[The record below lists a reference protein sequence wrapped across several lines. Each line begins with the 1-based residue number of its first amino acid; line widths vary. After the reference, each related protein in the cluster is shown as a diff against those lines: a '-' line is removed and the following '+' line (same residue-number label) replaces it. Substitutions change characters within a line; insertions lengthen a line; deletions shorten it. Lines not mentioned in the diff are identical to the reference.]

1 MAELPEVAN
10 GCDHELTK
18 DGTVDLKGR
27 PCFRS
32 RGGRWK
38 ACSYIV
44 GYEVFERMAFY
55 GIGANLVLYLTKK
68 LHENTVSSANNVTDW
83 AGTVW
88 MTPIIGAYIADA
100 FLGRYWTFI
109 FSSIIYLMGMI
120 LLTLTVSIPS
130 LRPPKCGNE
139 QNECDIH
146 ASKFQVGIFYC
157 ALYIIAIGT
166 GGTKPNISTMGADQF
181 DDFHPK
187 ERSQKLSFFNWWMF
201 SIFFGTLFANSI
213 LVYIQ
218 DHVGFAVGYALPTFG
233 LMFSVL
239 VFLIGTPYYRHKL
252 PSGSPFTK
260 IAAVLVAAIRKS
272 NVPLPD
278 DPNELHELDDKEYAR
293 VGKSR
298 ISSTPSLR
306 CLNKAAVKTGDGE
319 TEWKLCTVTQVEETK
334 QMIKMLPV
342 LMVTFIPSVMIAQ
355 VNTLFIKQGATL
367 ERNIGPHFQIP
378 PASLTT
384 FVTLFM
390 LISLLIYDRLFV
402 PVIRKYTKNPRGITL
417 LQRMGIGMVLHIIIM
432 LTASLVERKRLS
444 VAKQYGLTDKK
455 AIIPLS
461 IFILLPQ
468 FALMGVADTFVDVAK
483 LEFFYD
489 QAPESMKSLGTSYF
503 TTSLGVG
510 NFLSS
515 ILLSTVAEI
524 TKRNGSKGWIQDSL
538 NSSHLDYYYLLFAVL
553 SGINL
558 LFFLVVSK
566 YYVYNTDVVHH
577 GIEMKQSSVMLSK
590 IVATSDS

>member
-1 MAELPEVAN
+1 MTSLFLNCHLLYIKRPRFHPHELPTTSPSPSLTPMAELPEVAN

-44 GYEVFERMAFY
+44 GKPSSNFISSVRIFRILSYNNISIRTSITLCLVFYRIWSVWKNGILWDWSKSSVVSHHKAAWKHCFICKQCHRLGWNCVDDTDHRRIHRRCFSWSLLDFRLLFNHLSHGTHLFRIVFY
-55 GIGANLVLYLTKK
+55 NFLYWIFTIA
-68 LHENTVSSANNVTDW
+68 SSL
-83 AGTVW
+83 
-88 MTPIIGAYIADA
+88 IQ
-100 FLGRYWTFI
+100 
-109 FSSIIYLMGMI
+109 GMI

-272 NVPLPD
+272 NVPIPD
-278 DPNELHELDDKEYAR
+278 DPNELHELHDKEYAR
-293 VGKSR
+293 LGKFR

-306 CLNKAAVKTGDGE
+306 
-319 TEWKLCTVTQVEETK
+319 
-334 QMIKMLPV
+334 
-342 LMVTFIPSVMIAQ
+342 
-355 VNTLFIKQGATL
+355 
-367 ERNIGPHFQIP
+367 
-378 PASLTT
+378 
-384 FVTLFM
+384 
-390 LISLLIYDRLFV
+390 Y
-402 PVIRKYTKNPRGITL
+402 
-417 LQRMGIGMVLHIIIM
+417 
-432 LTASLVERKRLS
+432 
-444 VAKQYGLTDKK
+444 
-455 AIIPLS
+455 
-461 IFILLPQ
+461 
-468 FALMGVADTFVDVAK
+468 
-483 LEFFYD
+483 EF
-489 QAPESMKSLGTSYF
+489 SHSSY
-503 TTSLGVG
+503 
-510 NFLSS
+510 N
-515 ILLSTVAEI
+515 
-524 TKRNGSKGWIQDSL
+524 
-538 NSSHLDYYYLLFAVL
+538 
-553 SGINL
+553 
-558 LFFLVVSK
+558 
-566 YYVYNTDVVHH
+566 
-577 GIEMKQSSVMLSK
+577 
-590 IVATSDS
+590 